1 MQVYLTLK
9 YTSMNTKEI
18 SEKKKDLKLSER
30 QRELIVGLLLGDGHL
45 ETQNGGR
52 TYRLKVEHG
61 SAQREYLEWLAKEF
75 QEWLLSG
82 WYEKRKGEKLVY
94 GFTTVS
100 HPAFRFYGAQFY
112 RNGKKRIPPLIKK
125 LMSPLSLAIWFLD
138 DGSAKS
144 SKHRSLVI
152 HSLGYTK
159 KDLLIMQDTLKRFGI
174 ESALHKQRN
183 NSFRLYFP
191 FASSLVIEQ
200 FVRPILNEVPVLAYK
215 MENIKPK
222 E

>member
-1 MQVYLTLK
+1 
-9 YTSMNTKEI
+9 MNTKEI
-18 SEKKKDLKLSER
+18 RAKKEGLKLSKR
-30 QRELIVGLLLGDGHL
+30 QRELVVGLLLGDGHL
-45 ETQNGGR
+45 ETQNEGR

-61 SAQREYLEWLAKEF
+61 AAQREYLEWLAREF
-75 QEWLLSG
+75 GEWLLSG
-82 WYEKRKGEKLVY
+82 RYEKRKGMKTVY

-112 RNGKKRIPPLIKK
+112 QDGKKRIPPLIKK
-125 LMSPLSLAIWFLD
+125 LMAPLSLAIWFLD

-159 KDLLIMQDTLKRFGI
+159 KDLSTMQDALKGFGT

-183 NSFRLYFP
+183 GSFRLYLP
-191 FASSLVIEQ
+191 HESSLVLER
-200 FVRPILNEVPVLAYK
+200 FVRPILDEVPSLAYK
-215 MENIKPK
+215 VENIKPK
-222 E
+222 K

>member
-1 MQVYLTLK
+1 
-9 YTSMNTKEI
+9 MNTKEI
-18 SEKKKDLKLSER
+18 REKKKGLTLSKR

-61 SAQREYLEWLAKEF
+61 SAQREYLEWLAHEF
-75 QEWLLSG
+75 QDWLLSG
-82 WYEKRKGEKLVY
+82 WYEKRKGEKVVY

-100 HPAFRFYGAQFY
+100 HPALRFYGAQFY
-112 RNGKKRIPPLIKK
+112 ENGKKRIPPLIKK

-159 KDLLIMQDTLKRFGI
+159 RDLVQMQEALRDFGI

-183 NSFRLYFP
+183 GSFRLYFP
-191 FASSLVIEQ
+191 YESAQILAN
-200 FVRPILNEVPVLAYK
+200 FVRPILTEVPSLAYK

>member
-1 MQVYLTLK
+1 
-9 YTSMNTKEI
+9 MNTKEI
-18 SEKKKDLKLSER
+18 REKKKGLTLSTR

-61 SAQREYLEWLAKEF
+61 SAQREYLEWLAHEF
-75 QEWLLSG
+75 QDWLLSG
-82 WYEKRKGEKLVY
+82 WYEKRKGEKVVY

-100 HPAFRFYGAQFY
+100 HPALRFYGAQFY
-112 RNGKKRIPPLIKK
+112 QNGKKRIPPLIKK

-138 DGSAKS
+138 DGFAKS

-159 KDLLIMQDTLKRFGI
+159 RDLVQMQEALLGLCL

-183 NSFRLYFP
+183 GSFRLP
-191 FASSLVIEQ
+191 LPHASSLILEQ
-200 FVRPILNEVPVLAYK
+200 FVRPILNEVPSLAYK

-222 E
+222 K

>member
-1 MQVYLTLK
+1 
-9 YTSMNTKEI
+9 MNTKEI
-18 SEKKKDLKLSER
+18 RAKKESLELSKR

-61 SAQREYLEWLAKEF
+61 SAQRAYLEWLAREF
-75 QEWLLSG
+75 QEWTLSG
-82 WYEKRKGEKLVY
+82 WYEKCKGEKKVY

-100 HPAFRFYGAQFY
+100 HPAFRFYGLQFY
-112 RNGKKRIPPLIKK
+112 QNGKKRIPPLIKK
-125 LMSPLSLAIWFLD
+125 LMSPLSFAIWFLD
-138 DGSAKS
+138 DGSVKS

-159 KDLLIMQDTLKRFGI
+159 KDLVLAQGALRGFGI

-183 NSFRLYFP
+183 GSFRVYLPY
-191 FASSLVIEQ
+191 ASALILEQ
-200 FVRPILNEVPVLAYK
+200 FVRPILTEVPVLAYK

>member
-1 MQVYLTLK
+1 M

-18 SEKKKDLKLSER
+18 SEKKKNLQLSKR
-30 QRELIVGLLLGDGHL
+30 QRELIVGILLGDGHL

-61 SAQREYLEWLAKEF
+61 SAQREYLEWLVKEF

-112 RNGKKRIPPLIKK
+112 QNGKKRIPPLIKK

-144 SKHRSLVI
+144 SKHWSLVI
-152 HSLGYTK
+152 HSLGYSK
-159 KDLLIMQDTLKRFGI
+159 IDLVLMQDALRCFGI
-174 ESALHKQRN
+174 TSAMHKQRN
-183 NSFRLYFP
+183 DSFRLYFP
-191 FASSLVIEQ
+191 HTSSLIIEQ

-215 MENIKPK
+215 MENIRPK
-222 E
+222 K

>member
-1 MQVYLTLK
+1 M

-18 SEKKKDLKLSER
+18 RAKKENLELSKR
-30 QRELIVGLLLGDGHL
+30 QRELVVGLLLGDGHL

-61 SAQREYLEWLAKEF
+61 SAQREYLEWLAREF
-75 QEWLLSG
+75 QDWLLSG
-82 WYEKRKGEKLVY
+82 SYEKRKGAKLVY

-112 RNGKKRIPPLIKK
+112 EHGKKRIPPLIKE
-125 LMSPLSLAIWFLD
+125 LMSQLSLAIWFLD

-159 KDLLIMQDTLKRFGI
+159 KDLVLVQDALRGFGI
-174 ESALHKQRN
+174 ESSLHKQRN
-183 NSFRLYFP
+183 GSFRIYLP
-191 FASSLVIEQ
+191 HEGSLIIEQ
-200 FVRPILNEVPVLAYK
+200 FVRPILNEVSSLAYK
-215 MENIKPK
+215 VENIKPK
-222 E
+222 K

>member
-1 MQVYLTLK
+1 
-9 YTSMNTKEI
+9 MNTKEI
-18 SEKKKDLKLSER
+18 REKKKDLKLSKR

-100 HPAFRFYGAQFY
+100 HPVFRFYGAQFY
-112 RNGKKRIPPLIKK
+112 QNGKKRIPPLIKK

-138 DGSAKS
+138 DGSSKS

-152 HSLGYTK
+152 HSLGYNR
-159 KDLLIMQDTLKRFGI
+159 KDLELVQEVLRHFGI
-174 ESALHKQRN
+174 ETALHKQRN
-183 NSFRLYFP
+183 NSLRLYVP
-191 FASSLVIEQ
+191 YEGARIIAN
-200 FVRPILNEVPVLAYK
+200 FVQPILNDVPTLAYK
-215 MENIKPK
+215 VENIKPK
-222 E
+222 K

>member
-1 MQVYLTLK
+1 
-9 YTSMNTKEI
+9 MNTKEI
-18 SEKKKDLKLSER
+18 RERKKGLTLSKR

-52 TYRLKVEHG
+52 TFRLKVEHG

-82 WYEKRKGEKLVY
+82 WYEKRKGTKTVY

-100 HPAFRFYGAQFY
+100 HPALRFYGAQFY
-112 RNGKKRIPPLIKK
+112 QNGKKRIPPLIKK

-144 SKHRSLVI
+144 SRHRSLVI
-152 HSLGYTK
+152 HSLGYTR
-159 KDLLIMQDTLKRFGI
+159 KDLESAQDSLRRFGI

-183 NSFRLYFP
+183 KTFRLYLP
-191 FASSLVIEQ
+191 HASSLIVEQ
-200 FVRPILNEVPVLAYK
+200 FVRPILDEVPSLAYK
-215 MENIKPK
+215 VENIKPK
-222 E
+222 K

>member
-1 MQVYLTLK
+1 
-9 YTSMNTKEI
+9 MNTNEI
-18 SEKKKDLKLSER
+18 REKKKSLRLSKR
-30 QRELIVGLLLGDGHL
+30 QRELVVGLLLGDGHL

-52 TYRLKVEHG
+52 TFRLKVEHG

-100 HPAFRFYGAQFY
+100 HSAFRFYGAQFY
-112 RNGKKRIPPLIKK
+112 QNGKKRIPPLVRK

-152 HSLGYTK
+152 HSLGYNQ
-159 KDLLIMQDTLKRFGI
+159 KDLELAQSALRRFGV
-174 ESALHKQRN
+174 ETSLHKQRN
-183 NSFRLYFP
+183 NSFRLYLP
-191 FASSLVIEQ
+191 YQSARIVAD
-200 FVRPILNEVPVLAYK
+200 FVRPIVNEVPVLAYK
-215 MENIKPK
+215 VENIKPK

>member
-1 MQVYLTLK
+1 
-9 YTSMNTKEI
+9 MNTKEI
-18 SEKKKDLKLSER
+18 RAKKENLELSKR
-30 QRELIVGLLLGDGHL
+30 QRELVVGLLLGDGHL

-61 SAQREYLEWLAKEF
+61 SAQREYLEWLAREF

-82 WYEKRKGEKLVY
+82 SYEKRKGEKMVY

-100 HPAFRFYGAQFY
+100 HPAFRFYGVQFY
-112 RNGKKRIPPLIKK
+112 ENGKKRIPPLIKK

-159 KDLLIMQDTLKRFGI
+159 KDLVLVQDALRGFGI
-174 ESALHKQRN
+174 DSALHKQRN
-183 NSFRLYFP
+183 GSFRLYLP
-191 FASSLVIEQ
+191 YTSSLVIEQ
-200 FVRPILNEVPVLAYK
+200 FVRPILNEVPSLAYK
-215 MENIKPK
+215 VENIKPK
-222 E
+222 K

>member
-1 MQVYLTLK
+1 
-9 YTSMNTKEI
+9 MNTKEI
-18 SEKKKDLKLSER
+18 REKKKDLKLSKR

-61 SAQREYLEWLAKEF
+61 SAQREYLQWLAKEF

-112 RNGKKRIPPLIKK
+112 QNGKKRIPPLIRK
-125 LMSPLSLAIWFLD
+125 LMSPLSLVIWFLD

-144 SKHRSLVI
+144 FKHRSLVI
-152 HSLGYTK
+152 HSFGYTRT
-159 KDLLIMQDTLKRFGI
+159 DLELAQGALRYFGI
-174 ESALHKQRN
+174 ETTLHKQRN
-183 NSFRLYFP
+183 NSLRLYVP
-191 FASSLVIEQ
+191 YEGARIIAN
-200 FVRPILNEVPVLAYK
+200 FVQPILNDVPVLAYK
-215 MENIKPK
+215 VENIKPK
-222 E
+222 K

>member
-1 MQVYLTLK
+1 
-9 YTSMNTKEI
+9 MNTIEI
-18 SEKKKDLKLSER
+18 REKKKDLKLSKR

-61 SAQREYLEWLAKEF
+61 AAQREYLEWLAHEF
-75 QEWLLSG
+75 QDWLLSG
-82 WYEKRKGEKLVY
+82 WYEKRKGAKVVY

-100 HPAFRFYGAQFY
+100 HPALRFYGAQFY
-112 RNGKKRIPPLIKK
+112 QNGKKRIPPIIKK
-125 LMSPLSLAIWFLD
+125 LMTPLSLAIWFLD

-152 HSLGYTK
+152 HSLGYTRT
-159 KDLLIMQDTLKRFGI
+159 DLVLVQDALKRFGI
-174 ESALHKQRN
+174 ESSLHKQRN
-183 NSFRLYFP
+183 GSLRLYVP
-191 FASSLVIEQ
+191 SASSLILEQ
-200 FVRPILNEVPVLAYK
+200 FVRPILREVPSLAYK

-222 E
+222 K

>member
-1 MQVYLTLK
+1 
-9 YTSMNTKEI
+9 MNTKEI
-18 SEKKKDLKLSER
+18 REKKKDLKLSKR
-30 QRELIVGLLLGDGHL
+30 QRELVVGLLLGDGHL

-75 QEWLLSG
+75 QEWLVTG
-82 WYEKRKGEKLVY
+82 WDEKNKEKLGY

-112 RNGKKRIPPLIKK
+112 QNGKKRIPPLIKK

-152 HSLGYTK
+152 HSLGYNR
-159 KDLLIMQDTLKRFGI
+159 KDLELMQEALRHFGI
-174 ESALHKQRN
+174 ETALHKQRN
-183 NSFRLYFP
+183 NSLRLYVP
-191 FASSLVIEQ
+191 YEGARILAS
-200 FVRPILNEVPVLAYK
+200 FVRPILNDVPLFAYK
-215 MENIKPK
+215 VENIKPK
-222 E
+222 K

>member
-1 MQVYLTLK
+1 
-9 YTSMNTKEI
+9 MNTKEI
-18 SEKKKDLKLSER
+18 REKKKDLTLSKR

-61 SAQREYLEWLAKEF
+61 SAQREYLEWLAHEF
-75 QEWLLSG
+75 QEWILSG
-82 WYEKRKGEKLVY
+82 WYEKHKREKVVY

-100 HPAFRFYGAQFY
+100 HPALRFYGAQFY
-112 RNGKKRIPPLIKK
+112 QSGKKRIPPLIKK
-125 LMSPLSLAIWFLD
+125 LMSSLSLAIWFLD

-159 KDLLIMQDTLKRFGI
+159 KDLVLVQEALRHFGI
-174 ESALHKQRN
+174 EAALHKQRN
-183 NSFRLYFP
+183 GSFRLYLP
-191 FASSLVIEQ
+191 YASSLIIEQ
-200 FVRPILNEVPVLAYK
+200 FVRPILTEVPSLAYK
-215 MENIKPK
+215 VENIKPK

>member
-1 MQVYLTLK
+1 MQVYLLK

-18 SEKKKDLKLSER
+18 SEKKKNLQLSKR
-30 QRELIVGLLLGDGHL
+30 QRQLVVGLLLGDGHL

-75 QEWLLSG
+75 QEWLISG
-82 WYEKRKGEKLVY
+82 WYEKRKGTKLVY
-94 GFTTVS
+94 GFTTMS
-100 HPAFRFYGAQFY
+100 HPAFRFYGTQFY
-112 RNGKKRIPPLIKK
+112 QNGKKRIPPLIKK

-152 HSLGYTK
+152 HSLGYIR
-159 KDLLIMQDTLKRFGI
+159 KDLELVQKALLRFGV
-174 ESALHKQRN
+174 ETALHKQRN
-183 NSFRLYFP
+183 DSLRLYVP
-191 FASSLVIEQ
+191 YEGARIIAD
-200 FVRPILNEVPVLAYK
+200 FVRPILEEVPVLAYK
-215 MENIKPK
+215 MENIRPK
-222 E
+222 K

>member
-1 MQVYLTLK
+1 
-9 YTSMNTKEI
+9 MNTREI
-18 SEKKKDLKLSER
+18 REKKKDLKLSKR
-30 QRELIVGLLLGDGHL
+30 QRQLIVGLLLGDGHL

-75 QEWLLSG
+75 QEWLVTG
-82 WYEKRKGEKLVY
+82 WYEKHREKLVY

-112 RNGKKRIPPLIKK
+112 QNGKKRIPPLIKK

-152 HSLGYTK
+152 HSLGYIR
-159 KDLLIMQDTLKRFGI
+159 KDLELTQEALRHFGI
-174 ESALHKQRN
+174 ETSLHKQRN
-183 NSFRLYFP
+183 NSLRLYVP
-191 FASSLVIEQ
+191 YEGARIIAN
-200 FVRPILNEVPVLAYK
+200 FVQPILNDVPLFAYK
-215 MENIKPK
+215 VENIKPK
-222 E
+222 K

>member
-1 MQVYLTLK
+1 
-9 YTSMNTKEI
+9 MNTKEI
-18 SEKKKDLKLSER
+18 REKKKDLKLSKR

-52 TYRLKVEHG
+52 TYRLKVEHS
-61 SAQREYLEWLAKEF
+61 SAQREYLEWLAQEF
-75 QEWLLSG
+75 QEWILSG

-100 HPAFRFYGAQFY
+100 HAALRFYGAQFY
-112 RNGKKRIPPLIKK
+112 HDGKKRIPPLIKK
-125 LMSPLSLAIWFLD
+125 LISPLSLAIWFLD
-138 DGSAKS
+138 DGSTKS

-159 KDLLIMQDTLKRFGI
+159 KDLALAQDALRGFGI

-183 NSFRLYFP
+183 GSFRIYVP
-191 FASSLVIEQ
+191 YTSSLIIEQ

-222 E
+222 K

>member
-1 MQVYLTLK
+1 
-9 YTSMNTKEI
+9 MNTKEI
-18 SEKKKDLKLSER
+18 REKKKDLKLSKR
-30 QRELIVGLLLGDGHL
+30 QRQLIVGLLLGDGHL

-82 WYEKRKGEKLVY
+82 WYEKRKGAKLVY

-112 RNGKKRIPPLIKK
+112 QNGKKRIPPMIKK
-125 LMSPLSLAIWFLD
+125 LMTPLSLAIWFLD

-159 KDLLIMQDTLKRFGI
+159 KDLVIVQDALKCFGI

-183 NSFRLYFP
+183 SSFRLYLP
-191 FASSLVIEQ
+191 YASSLVVEQ
-200 FVRPILNEVPVLAYK
+200 FVRPILNEVPTLAYK
-215 MENIKPK
+215 VENIKPK
-222 E
+222 K